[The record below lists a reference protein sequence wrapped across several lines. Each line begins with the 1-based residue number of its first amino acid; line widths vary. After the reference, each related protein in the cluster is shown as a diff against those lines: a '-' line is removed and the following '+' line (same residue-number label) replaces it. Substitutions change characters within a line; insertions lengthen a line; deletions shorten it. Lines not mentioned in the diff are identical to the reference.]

1 MYAMIYDEN
10 DPNKPMKQVISV
22 HKSRAAAEKALD
34 KRMQKLGIR
43 VWECDAR
50 IVWTDNK
57 VRVDDLINPKDFSIW
72 RPGEKIPEGERFS
85 DAD

>member
-1 MYAMIYDEN
+1 MYAMIYDET

-22 HKSRAAAEKALD
+22 HKSRTAAEKALD
-34 KRMQKLGIR
+34 KRMKTLGKR

-50 IVWTDNK
+50 IVWTDKK
-57 VRVDDLINPKDFSIW
+57 VRVDDLINPKDFATW